1 MSNSERMKAGFYDS
15 AGRAFYNILR
25 LSMAVAPVPAS
36 RQLYLP
42 SLSRYFLPLPK
53 LSDAQLTLL
62 CAHLEGRGFGVKP
75 GRRPEMAGRGEGGQ
89 RIAIDGALG
98 LATSAS
104 DLLDAVGPA
113 IPTLLAL
120 GSREVGRARADA
132 APLYLSLKRSG
143 ASSELQLFPR
153 LESLR
158 TWSCLRKDGLCGLTP
173 DEAAVLKHV
182 LRKSLGL
189 FTSRMRDSQA
199 EAGLKGSPGG
209 EEALLQVGTSRP
221 GVPRFPE
228 DIRLRRSRLCFL
240 PAEGLRPLPP
250 RGAHRHS
257 RAAGRARRVVLRRV
271 GRSVQD
277 PETSNWCS
285 RGPSAGPRRQVLFSL
300 VSWRFWRRKIQQS

>member
-1 MSNSERMKAGFYDS
+1 M
-15 AGRAFYNILR
+15 LR
-25 LSMAVAPVPAS
+25 FQLQ
-36 RQLYLP
+36 QLYLP

-75 GRRPEMAGRGEGGQ
+75 GRRPKWRVAEKGGQ

-182 LRKSLGL
+182 LGRASGSSQVECVTARPRQGSRALQEGRRLYYRSELPVPEFLDSLRTFDSDGADSASYL
-189 FTSRMRDSQA
+189 PRDSV
-199 EAGLKGSPGG
+199 LS
-209 EEALLQVGTSRP
+209 LP
-221 GVPRFPE
+221 GVRIGTRVPRAE
-228 DIRLRRSRLCFL
+228 LGEWCF
-240 PAEGLRPLPP
+240 
-250 RGAHRHS
+250 
-257 RAAGRARRVVLRRV
+257 AG
-271 GRSVQD
+271 
-277 PETSNWCS
+277 
-285 RGPSAGPRRQVLFSL
+285 
-300 VSWRFWRRKIQQS
+300 